1 MPLFRTASLTP
12 AGRLLSAGR
21 QARWGRTRPM
31 RPHLILAALA
41 LGLAFPSSALAD
53 RRGDHDQAR
62 EAFERGDILPVLRIL
77 EIARAEVPGEVLEV
91 DLDFEDEGP
100 EYDVEILANNGR
112 VRTVKLNARTGA
124 VLEVENDD

>member
-1 MPLFRTASLTP
+1 
-12 AGRLLSAGR
+12 
-21 QARWGRTRPM
+21 M
-31 RPHLILAALA
+31 RSHLILVVLA
-41 LGLAFPSSALAD
+41 LGLTLPSSALAD

-77 EIARAEVPGEVLEV
+77 EIARAQVPGEILKV

-100 EYDVEILANNGR
+100 EYEVEILANNGR

-124 VLEVENDD
+124 VLEVEDDD